1 MIFELSIGS
10 NNQTKKLESAKAIE
24 IIAKQFEGF
33 SALKG
38 LGYWQGQA
46 EKTLFVKI
54 ETQNR
59 AGIVELAKRLCVELS
74 QQAVAV
80 ASKGRMEFI
89 SA

>member
-1 MIFELSIGS
+1 MIFELSIGH
-10 NNQTKKLESAKAIE
+10 NNTTKKLESAKAIK

-33 SALKG
+33 STLQG

-46 EKTLFVKI
+46 ENKT
-54 ETQNR
+54 
-59 AGIVELAKRLCVELS
+59 GIVELAKRLCVELS